1 MTGKKSAAD
10 FYNAH
15 LKKPPIMK
23 IKTTQSIN
31 SSVEPK
37 HQIYMYQ
44 QPNPNVL

>member
-1 MTGKKSAAD
+1 MTGNKSAAD
-10 FYNAH
+10 SYNAH

>member
-10 FYNAH
+10 FYAH

-31 SSVEPK
+31 SSVEPE
-37 HQIYMYQ
+37 HQIYM
-44 QPNPNVL
+44 